1 MNEMNIGLW
10 MEITKQADNTADF
23 FFFFF

>member
-23 FFFFF
+23 FFFF